1 MSAEQLTTILNQQC
15 GGVISKAKTKV
26 KAEGKKQ
33 VMKVLEK
40 LPSKDD
46 IKEKLISGA
55 CSIAAQ
61 RKMKRI
67 YNKIHGLISKLENIL
82 LKAQGKLQSIK
93 AKIDKIIM
101 SIIPKLQMIMGIL
114 AIIIL
119 VVKIIIIIS
128 PAILSALSGLL
139 ASGILIQKI
148 AMAILKAQSTT
159 AEYGGTITAI
169 TDQLKKYTKMALK
182 IIATIAVAI
191 ALIQP
196 VLAFVQKIKAFI
208 EFLYLMY
215 LSMCNTSDTSVM
227 DSEGNINPEVLEAK
241 ILERDPTG
249 LAEEDIQGFVQELIA
264 SGDLNVYSGDSGDLG
279 DSNLDGLGNASGTG
293 NTNQQTD
300 YGLGGEGGL
309 GGYGNTG
316 IISTTTGFNGHTGIG
331 NDTRPNNE
339 LYGIS
344 EKLNSL
350 YEDLIIELQ
359 GQGKMEIVEH
369 LNALDFGFKT
379 RFERKI
385 IPIN

>member
-1 MSAEQLTTILNQQC
+1 MSAEQLTIMLNKQC

-55 CSIAAQ
+55 CSPKAQ
-61 RKMKRI
+61 EKMKRI
-67 YNKIHGLISKLENIL
+67 YNKIHGLISRLENIL
-82 LKAQGKLQSIK
+82 LKAQGKLNSIK
-93 AKIDKIIM
+93 AKIDKVINGVL
-101 SIIPKLQMIMGIL
+101 PKLVKIMAIL
-114 AIIIL
+114 AAIIL
-119 VVKIIIIIS
+119 VVKIIIMVSPIILIAS
-128 PAILSALSGLL
+128 SGLFS
-139 ASGILIQKI
+139 SGIVI
-148 AMAILKAQSTT
+148 AKVANAIMKAQSIVS
-159 AEYGGTITAI
+159 EYSGTIKSI
-169 TDQLKKYTKMALK
+169 TDQLKKYLKIALK
-182 IIATIAVAI
+182 IIATIAIGI
-191 ALIQP
+191 ALLTG

-215 LSMCNTSDTSVM
+215 LSMCNTSNTEVM
-227 DSEGNINPEVLEAK
+227 DDDGNINESLLEAE
-241 ILERDPTG
+241 ILSRDPTG
-249 LAEEDIQGFVQELIA
+249 IDKEDIQGFLAELKA
-264 SGDLNVYSGDSGDLG
+264 SGDLGASGG
-279 DSNLDGLGNASGTG
+279 LDGLGNASGIEHYQG
-293 NTNQQTD
+293 TD
-300 YGLGGEGGL
+300 YGLGDPPPSGL

-316 IISTTTGFNGHTGIG
+316 ITATTLGHGHTGLSEAST
-331 NDTRPNNE
+331 NTVKPNSE

-344 EKLNSL
+344 DKINSI

-359 GQGKMEIVEH
+359 GQGKQEIIEH

>member
-1 MSAEQLTTILNQQC
+1 MSAEQLTIILNKQC

-55 CSIAAQ
+55 CSPKAQ
-61 RKMKRI
+61 EKMKRI

-82 LKAQGKLQSIK
+82 LKAKGKLNSIK
-93 AKIDKIIM
+93 AKIDKVVNKIL
-101 SIIPKLQMIMGIL
+101 PKLVQIMGIL
-114 AIIIL
+114 AIIII
-119 VVKIIIIIS
+119 VVKIIVAVS
-128 PAILSALSGLL
+128 PAILMASSGLL
-139 ASGILIQKI
+139 ASGIIIQKI
-148 AMAILKAQSTT
+148 AMAILKAQSIVS
-159 AEYGGTITAI
+159 EYDGTIKAI
-169 TDQLKKYTKMALK
+169 TDQLKKYLKIALK
-182 IIATIAVAI
+182 IIASIAAAA
-191 ALIQP
+191 ALITP
-196 VLAFVQKIKAFI
+196 VLNFVQKIKAFI
-208 EFLYLMY
+208 EFLYLLY

-227 DSEGNINPEVLEAK
+227 DENGNINEELLESE
-241 ILERDPTG
+241 ILSRDPTG
-249 LAEEDIQGFVQELIA
+249 INATDIQGFISELQA
-264 SGDLNVYSGDSGDLG
+264 SGDLGPDGDLT
-279 DSNLDGLGNASGTG
+279 GLGNASGTG

-316 IISTTTGFNGHTGIG
+316 ITATTLGYNGHTGLG

-344 EKLNSL
+344 KKLTSM
-350 YEDLIIELQ
+350 YEDLVIELQ
-359 GQGKMEIVEH
+359 GQGKMEIIEH

>member
-55 CSIAAQ
+55 CSVAAQ

-101 SIIPKLQMIMGIL
+101 GIIPKLQMIMTIL
-114 AIIIL
+114 ALIIL

-215 LSMCNTSDTSVM
+215 LSMCNTSNSSVM
-227 DSEGNINPEVLEAK
+227 DNEGNINESLLEAE
-241 ILERDPTG
+241 ILSRDPVG
-249 LAEEDIQGFVQELIA
+249 LDEGQIQGFISELVA
-264 SGDLNVYSGDSGDLG
+264 SGELG
-279 DSNLDGLGNASGTG
+279 PDAYGGSTDNLDGLGNASGVG

-309 GGYGNTG
+309 GGYGGTG
-316 IISTTTGFNGHTGIG
+316 IISTTLGYDGHTGIG

-344 EKLNSL
+344 EKLTSI
-350 YEDLIIELQ
+350 YEDLVIELQ
-359 GQGKMEIVEH
+359 GQGKQEIVEH

-385 IPIN
+385 VPIS

>member
-279 DSNLDGLGNASGTG
+279 DSNLDGLG
-293 NTNQQTD
+293 
-300 YGLGGEGGL
+300 GEGGL

-385 IPIN
+385 VPIT

>member
-1 MSAEQLTTILNQQC
+1 MSAEQLTIMLNKQC

-55 CSIAAQ
+55 CSPKAQ
-61 RKMKRI
+61 EKMKKI

-93 AKIDKIIM
+93 AKIDKVVNGVL
-101 SIIPKLQMIMGIL
+101 PKLVKIMGIL
-114 AIIIL
+114 ALIIL
-119 VVKIIIIIS
+119 VVKIIVAIS
-128 PAILSALSGLL
+128 PAILVASSGLL
-139 ASGILIQKI
+139 ASGIVIVKI
-148 AMAILKAQSTT
+148 ANAIMKAQSIV
-159 AEYGGTITAI
+159 AEYDGTIKAI
-169 TDQLKKYTKMALK
+169 TDQLKKYLKIALK
-182 IIATIAVAI
+182 IIASIAAAI
-191 ALIQP
+191 LLVSPI
-196 VLAFVQKIKAFI
+196 LKFVQKIKAFI

-227 DSEGNINPEVLEAK
+227 DSDGTINEKLLEEE
-241 ILERDPTG
+241 ILSRDPTG
-249 LAEEDIQGFVQELIA
+249 IGTTDIQGFIAELQA
-264 SGDLNVYSGDSGDLG
+264 SGDFGKPTD
-279 DSNLDGLGNASGTG
+279 LDGLGNASGTE
-293 NTNQQTD
+293 NTNQGTN
-300 YGLGGEGGL
+300 YGLGGTSDGL
-309 GGYGNTG
+309 NGYGNTG
-316 IISTTTGFNGHTGIG
+316 IMATTSGWGHTGLG
-331 NDTRPNNE
+331 NDTRPNDE

-359 GQGKMEIVEH
+359 GQGKQEIVEH

-385 IPIN
+385 IPIT

>member
-15 GGVISKAKTKV
+15 GGIISKAKTKV

-61 RKMKRI
+61 NKMKSI

-114 AIIIL
+114 ALIIL
-119 VVKIIIIIS
+119 VVKIIILIS

-139 ASGILIQKI
+139 ASGILIYKI

-159 AEYGGTITAI
+159 AEYGGTITSI

-182 IIATIAVAI
+182 IIATIAVAV

-215 LSMCNTSDTSVM
+215 LSMCNTSDTSMM
-227 DSEGNINPEVLEAK
+227 DSNGNINESLLEAE
-241 ILERDPTG
+241 ILSRDPTG
-249 LAEEDIQGFVQELIA
+249 LAEEDIQGFIQELIK
-264 SGDLNVYSGDSGDLG
+264 SGDLG
-279 DSNLDGLGNASGTG
+279 AGNSTEGLGEADGVG
-293 NTNQQTD
+293 NNNQGTD
-300 YGLGGEGGL
+300 YGLGGSSPGL
-309 GGYGNTG
+309 NGYGNTG
-316 IISTTTGFNGHTGIG
+316 IIATTSGYNGHTGIG

-344 EKLNSL
+344 EKLTSL

-385 IPIN
+385 VPIN

>member
-1 MSAEQLTTILNQQC
+1 MSAEQLTSILNKQC

-55 CSIAAQ
+55 CSPAAQ
-61 RKMKRI
+61 AKMKRI

-82 LKAQGKLQSIK
+82 LKAQGKLMSIK
-93 AKIDKIIM
+93 SKIDKIVM
-101 SIIPKLQMIMGIL
+101 SVLPKLQLIMVIL
-114 AIIIL
+114 AGIILIVKIIIL
-119 VVKIIIIIS
+119 VS
-128 PAILSALSGLL
+128 PVILSASSGLF
-139 ASGILIQKI
+139 ASGIVIQKI
-148 AMAILKAQSTT
+148 AMAILKAQSVV

-169 TDQLKKYTKMALK
+169 TDQIKKYLKIALK
-182 IIATIAVAI
+182 IIATIAAA
-191 ALIQP
+191 ALLITP
-196 VLAFVQKIKAFI
+196 VLLFVQKIKAFI

-227 DSEGNINPEVLEAK
+227 DSDGTINEQLLEEE
-241 ILERDPTG
+241 ILSRDPTG
-249 LAEEDIQGFVQELIA
+249 IGTEDIQGFISELQA
-264 SGDLNVYSGDSGDLG
+264 SGD
-279 DSNLDGLGNASGTG
+279 LDGLGNASGVEDNTG
-293 NTNQQTD
+293 TN
-300 YGLGGEGGL
+300 YGLGNPGTL
-309 GGYGNTG
+309 GGYGGTG
-316 IISTTTGFNGHTGIG
+316 IMATTSGHGHTGLG
-331 NDTRPNNE
+331 NSTRPNNE

-344 EKLNSL
+344 DKLNSL

-359 GQGKMEIVEH
+359 GRGKQEIIEH